1 MLSHARRTLR
11 SALRPQSGAS
21 RLAALAALATSLAIV
36 PAATVAP
43 AGATASPSVYGL
55 SLAAGP
61 SVTTNWPTGTQF
73 VYVSPAG
80 VAVDSKG
87 DLLIADNGVKSEIDK
102 ITPAGVFSVVAGAG
116 SFGHPTP
123 GTATSSQ
130 LWGPDGVAVDSSDN
144 IYIADAGN
152 NRIEKVTTDGTLSV
166 IAGNGDA
173 GTPTPGPATSSRL
186 FQPNGVAVDSSG
198 NVYIADSTDNTID
211 KVTPGGTLSII
222 AGNGTTGRVV
232 PGPAT
237 SSPLWNPIGVA
248 VDSSNNVYIADTG
261 NNRIE
266 KVTPTGTLSVI
277 AGNGSAVAPTAG
289 PAFQSGLSYPEG
301 VAVDSSNNVYIA
313 DHSNYAIE
321 KVTPAG
327 TLSII
332 AGTGTRGDPT
342 AGLATASSLDDLEG
356 IAADSSGNVFVTN
369 TNDETTSGVVELQ
382 VLSPPSAPTAVSAS
396 PGNAQASVTFTAP
409 SSASPVTSYQV
420 TATDKTKASRGGQ
433 TASGATAPIVVS
445 GLTNGDSYT
454 FRVTATSIG
463 GTGAASVA
471 SAALTPSTVPSAPTS
486 VSSLTGYHSVALSWA
501 APASTGGTPVTGY
514 KVFMGTTPGGE
525 AGAPV
530 ATVGPSATT
539 VTIPGLTAWT
549 KYDFTVTATNA
560 NGPSVSSPEVR
571 APAADDRLTATQP
584 TLSVNQELD
593 SANGAYRVVL
603 QPDGNLVVYKV
614 KNGAH
619 LFESVTN
626 GRNKGQLLTLLSNG
640 HLQLT
645 TSTSTLALA
654 PKAKAGAA
662 TSLVLQNNGE
672 LDLLTKSGSIL
683 WAGTAA
689 NSGG

>member
-1 MLSHARRTLR
+1 MLSHARRSLR
-11 SALRPQSGAS
+11 AALRPQAGAS
-21 RLAALAALATSLAIV
+21 RLAALAALATSLAIA

-43 AGATASPSVYGL
+43 AGATASPSIYGL

-61 SVTTNWPTGTQF
+61 SVTTNWPTGNQF

-237 SSPLWNPIGVA
+237 SS
-248 VDSSNNVYIADTG
+248 
-261 NNRIE
+261 
-266 KVTPTGTLSVI
+266 
-277 AGNGSAVAPTAG
+277 
-289 PAFQSGLSYPEG
+289 GLSYPEG

-382 VLSPPSAPTAVSAS
+382 VLSPPSAPTSVSAS

-525 AGAPV
+525 SGTPI
-530 ATVGPSATT
+530 ATVGPSATSA
-539 VTIPGLTAWT
+539 TIPGLTAWT
-549 KYDFTVTATNA
+549 KYDFTVTASNA
-560 NGPSVSSPEVR
+560 NGSSASSTEVR

-593 SANGAYRVVL
+593 SANGLYRMVL
-603 QPDGNLVVYKV
+603 QSDGNLVVYKV
-614 KNGAH
+614 KSGAH

-626 GRNKGQLLTLLSNG
+626 GKNKGRLLTLLSNG

-645 TSTSTLALA
+645 TSTSTLAWA